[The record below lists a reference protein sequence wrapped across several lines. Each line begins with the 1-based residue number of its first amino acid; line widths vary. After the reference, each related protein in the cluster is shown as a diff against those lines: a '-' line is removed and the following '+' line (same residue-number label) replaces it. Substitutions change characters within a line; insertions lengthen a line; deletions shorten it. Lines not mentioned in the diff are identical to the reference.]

1 MLKIDSPGSQ
11 LKKLSISLHTIN
23 SIEEDYFGNIVE
35 LELVSSFFAPDC
47 RIRNF
52 NESFVDITSLRS
64 LKSFSTIDCPKAV
77 LSITGPRNF
86 TFYNDGWSFSED
98 KSEDSIKILKTEIK
112 QIEF

>member
-1 MLKIDSPGSQ
+1 MILLRTNS
-11 LKKLSISLHTIN
+11 KKLSISLHTIN
-23 SIEEDYFGNIVE
+23 SIEEDSFGNIVE

-52 NESFVDITSLRS
+52 MNLESFVDITSLRS
-64 LKSFSTIDCPKAV
+64 LKPVSTIDCPKAV

-86 TFYNDGWSFSED
+86 TFYNEGWSFSED
-98 KSEDSIKILKTEIK
+98 KSKDSIKILKTEIK